1 MTPMSPALN
10 RPRTRTRTG
19 LATLGVALLV
29 ALTGC
34 GGDAAGQSGDTL
46 RDQDLVFENALTVCS
61 DMPYE
66 PFEYLENGQPTGF
79 DIDLV
84 DAIAEKL
91 VDGLYPS
98 PLANRALADASR
110 AWLDSHPDVPALRR
124 LVIERL
130 AGIDRAL
137 AAQARDAQDA

>member
-1 MTPMSPALN
+1 M
-10 RPRTRTRTG
+10 
-19 LATLGVALLV
+19 
-29 ALTGC
+29 
-34 GGDAAGQSGDTL
+34 
-46 RDQDLVFENALTVCS
+46 
-61 DMPYE
+61 
-66 PFEYLENGQPTGF
+66 LE
-79 DIDLV
+79 DIWDRRSY
-84 DAIAEKL
+84 AIAEKL

-137 AAQARDAQDA
+137 AAQARDAQDG